1 VRRVTSSY
9 RVTRYADADLRS
21 AGVNSAL
28 VVSVRRTLLLPALA
42 ALLFACDREGP
53 PGPPSGGTPLQPS
66 EDEDAPVRA
75 LYLCAN
81 RFILIN
87 AHPFPVRLTWRVQG
101 TDEQGE
107 QTLAAAPDGDPGV
120 TEVEVSVRHQGP
132 LELYRDAT
140 LLAVRANEQL
150 ACEPTTGP
158 AFAIA
163 ASSAAG
169 SWTSPVSWPLVAIHM
184 HLLRTGKVLV
194 WGRVGDPYVYD
205 PANGSFKS
213 APVGANIFCSGH
225 AFLPDG
231 RLLVAGGHISDNH
244 GLPDGHLFNPGTQS
258 WSSTANMRDGRWYPT
273 STELANGQ
281 ILTIAG
287 KNEQAQQVMVPEVWS
302 SSGWRALTGAAL
314 ILPYYP
320 REFLAPNGKVFY
332 AGELKT
338 TLYLNT
344 SGSGSWTTVGS
355 RRYGVRDYGAAV
367 MYLPGKIL
375 YAGGGRTTATAE
387 TIDLNKSSPSWQWT
401 GSMAYPRRHLNAT
414 MLPTGEVLVTSGTR
428 GTSFDDPGL
437 AVHVAE
443 IWSPATGAWRQVA
456 SNSVNRSYHSTS
468 LLLPDGRVLHAG
480 SGGATLPNGQPAP
493 DQKNAEFYSPPYLF
507 QGARPTISSA
517 PASAAYGSSFT
528 VSTPNASGIA
538 KVSLIALGSVTH
550 AFDMNQRFMWL
561 TFTKNASGLTVQAPA
576 SRNTAPPGYY
586 MLFILTSAGV
596 PSKAK
601 IIQLR

>member
-1 VRRVTSSY
+1 
-9 RVTRYADADLRS
+9 
-21 AGVNSAL
+21 
-28 VVSVRRTLLLPALA
+28 VVSVRRLLLPALA

-53 PGPPSGGTPLQPS
+53 PGPPGGGAPPQLS

-81 RFILIN
+81 RFILVN
-87 AHPFPVRLTWRVQG
+87 AHPFPVRVTWRVQG

-120 TEVEVSVRHQGP
+120 TEVELSARHQGP

-140 LLAVRANEQL
+140 LLVVRANERL
-150 ACEPTTGP
+150 ACEPTSGP
-158 AFAIA
+158 AFAT
-163 ASSAAG
+163 ASSGAAG
-169 SWTSPVSWPLVAIHM
+169 SWTSPVSWPLVAIHL
-184 HLLRTGKVLV
+184 HLLRTGKVLA
-194 WGRVGDPYVYD
+194 WGRDGLPYVYD

-213 APVGANIFCSGH
+213 APVGSNIFCSGH

-244 GLPDGHLFNPGTQS
+244 GLPDGYLFNPGTQA
-258 WSSTANMRDGRWYPT
+258 WSSTANMRAGRWYPT

-287 KNEQAQQVMVPEVWS
+287 KNQQAQQVLVPEVWS

-314 ILPYYP
+314 SLPYYP

-338 TLYLNT
+338 TRYLNT
-344 SGSGSWTTVGS
+344 SGSGSWSTVGS

-387 TIDLNKSSPSWQWT
+387 TIDLNKASPSWQWT

-428 GTSFDDPGL
+428 GTSFDEPSL

-443 IWSPATGAWRQVA
+443 IWNPETGAWRQVA

-493 DQKNAEFYSPPYLF
+493 DQKSAEFYSPPYLF

-517 PASAAYGSSFT
+517 PASVAYGSSLT
-528 VSTPNASGIA
+528 VSTPNASSIA
-538 KVSLIALGSVTH
+538 KVSFIALGSVTH

-561 TFTKNASGLTVQAPA
+561 TFTKGASGVTVQAPA
-576 SRNTAPPGYY
+576 SRNIAPPGYY
-586 MLFILTSAGV
+586 MLFMLNSAGV

-601 IIQLR
+601 IIQLH